1 MDQPKLPP
9 PQLINNNDLLH
20 ALITE
25 LSSQP
30 RMAVDT
36 ESNSLY
42 AYQEQVCLI
51 QFSIPG
57 EDYLVDPIVL
67 PEMSALSPIFANP
80 EIEKVFHGAEYDITC
95 LKRDFCF
102 TFTNLFDTRIASR
115 TLGRKHSGLRAIL
128 ADELGVEINKRFQR
142 ANWGKRPL
150 TSDMLDYARLD
161 THYLL
166 PLRDHLVEALHIAGL
181 WEETHEACEYLTKVD
196 AHNNIFDPEGY
207 WRISNANKLAP
218 RQMAVLRELYLYRDQ
233 QARRLDRPPFK
244 ILGDKTLLAIT
255 HANPADIKE
264 LNPLPGM
271 TSRQIKRF
279 GEDLILAVA
288 RGRRAPLPRRPSHKR
303 HDEDAHSRYEALR
316 AWRKK
321 VAQLRNVESDVIL
334 PRDILWD
341 IAHAAPRD
349 AKSLQKVMSPLEY
362 RFQTYGQEIIKILR
376 N

>member
-1 MDQPKLPP
+1 MSSPQLPP
-9 PQLINNNDLLH
+9 PKLVNNNDLLH
-20 ALITE
+20 ALVNK

-30 RMAVDT
+30 RIAVDS

-57 EDYLVDPIVL
+57 KDYLVDPI
-67 PEMSALSPIFANP
+67 ALSGMSTLAPIFANP
-80 EIEKVFHGAEYDITC
+80 EIEKVFHGAEYDIAC
-95 LKRDFCF
+95 LKRDFGF
-102 TFTNLFDTRIASR
+102 TFINLFDTRVASR

-128 ADELGVEINKRFQR
+128 ADELGVELNKRFQR

-150 TSDMLDYARLD
+150 TSEMLDYARLD

-166 PLRDHLVEALHIAGL
+166 LLRDHLAEALHTAGV
-181 WEETHEACEYLTKVD
+181 WEETREACDYLTKVD

-207 WRISNANKLAP
+207 WRISNASKLTP
-218 RQMAVLRELYLYRDQ
+218 RQVAVLRELYLYRDQ

-244 ILGDKTLLAIT
+244 VLGDKTLLAIA
-255 HANPADIKE
+255 HANPVDIE
-264 LNPLPGM
+264 EFIPLPGM
-271 TSRQIKRF
+271 TSRQIQRF
-279 GEDLILAVA
+279 GEDLLLAVS
-288 RGRRAPLPRRPSHKR
+288 RGHRAHLPRRPSYKPY
-303 HDEDAHSRYEALR
+303 DEEVHSRYEALR

-321 VAQLRNVESDVIL
+321 VARLRNVESDVIL

-341 IAHAAPRD
+341 IARAAPRD
-349 AKSLQKVMSPLEY
+349 AKSLQKVMSPLEC
-362 RFQTYGQEIIKILR
+362 RFQTYGQEIIKTLW